1 MSGRAVGLRGGCE
14 DRSVHIATVEPCK
27 DVDLAKRLLA
37 VQRAAYQ
44 VEASVI
50 GDDRIPALHED
61 VEELC
66 AAPLSW
72 LGAFDDDGRLIGA
85 VAWAEDADGVDID
98 RLVVDPMIH
107 RRGAGRRL
115 VQRVLSRAG
124 GRPIGVSTGRDNLPA
139 RTLYQELGFKQINDT
154 EVVPGLWVTHL
165 ALMP

>member
-1 MSGRAVGLRGGCE
+1 M
-14 DRSVHIATVEPCK
+14 HIKTVEPSR
-27 DVDLAKRLLA
+27 DDDLAERLLT

-50 GDDRIPALHED
+50 GDDRIPPLHEE

-85 VAWAEDADGVDID
+85 VAWAEDAEGVDID
-98 RLVVDPMIH
+98 RLVVDPTNH
-107 RRGAGRRL
+107 RRGVGRNLVQEVLSLAGRR
-115 VQRVLSRAG
+115 
-124 GRPIGVSTGRDNLPA
+124 PTTVSTGRANLPA
-139 RTLYQELGFKQINDT
+139 STLYQELGFEILEHA

-165 ALMP
+165 TRLP